1 MVVRIRL
8 ARPPGHT
15 KRTTWFDLVVINIRK
30 ARDAKPIEK
39 LGEYDPVPR
48 ILGTGPGAGT
58 PGTGHK
64 RVEWSAERIRY
75 WLGQGALPS
84 KSAAALLTKGGL
96 IPPKDPGTAV
106 PALHTSRQPQSS
118 LATTLTQP

>member
-15 KRTTWFDLVVINIRK
+15 KATTWFDLVVINLRK

-48 ILGTGPGAGT
+48 VLGTGPGAGT
-58 PGTGHK
+58 PGKGHK
-64 RVEWSAERIRY
+64 RVEWSKERIGY
-75 WLGQGALPS
+75 WLDQGALPS
-84 KSAAALLTKGGL
+84 KSVVALFERGGL
-96 IPPKDPGTAV
+96 LPPNNQYKGNSAARTAAYPPV
-106 PALHTSRQPQSS
+106 TS
-118 LATTLTQP
+118 